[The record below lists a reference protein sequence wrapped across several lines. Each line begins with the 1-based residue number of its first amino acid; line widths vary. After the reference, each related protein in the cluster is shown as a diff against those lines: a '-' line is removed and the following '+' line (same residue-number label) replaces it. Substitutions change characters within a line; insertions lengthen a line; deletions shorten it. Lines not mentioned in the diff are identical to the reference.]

1 MASDLLMG
9 AIHNKDLLSVKK
21 IYEMETREDNFFSL
35 DSINREEQM
44 TPLCLAAKLGNK
56 EIVEFLLQ
64 TGAKP
69 NIACTCVHRNK
80 AALHFA
86 CEHCHA
92 DSAQIVQL
100 LINAGANVE
109 QETFDFEKALHFA
122 CEFNNLPVVE
132 CLVVSGADINCV
144 NLDGKSPL
152 SLACSRKKHPRT
164 GSSGFVG
171 RNLVR
176 LLSRSE
182 CEIIQLNRRSKPSRS
197 KLSKEITWSEVND
210 NGFPS
215 DLDVLVNCCGY
226 NILNPFKRFNAEYKE
241 QVESSRIETS
251 KILSQYCDTTPRT
264 PKAFISMSGVAIYKP
279 DPVKEYT
286 EDSPVQPYDYMSNLV
301 KDWELAA
308 KIHADTEKKCRQ
320 VILRSGVV
328 LGRDGGLIQNQ
339 YWQFYFG
346 LGGPIGKGTQWLPW
360 IHVDDVASLIHFSIF
375 NDHVRGILN
384 AVAPDTVTNEQFSK
398 AFGAALG
405 RPAILPTPGFVMNL
419 VFGSERSVVVLE
431 GQKVIPKRTLETG
444 FQFRYPKVQDALRQ
458 CVG

>member
-1 MASDLLMG
+1 MCYKVLVSKRRATVFTFMMAPL
-9 AIHNKDLLSVKK
+9 K
-21 IYEMETREDNFFSL
+21 I
-35 DSINREEQM
+35 
-44 TPLCLAAKLGNK
+44 
-56 EIVEFLLQ
+56 
-64 TGAKP
+64 
-69 NIACTCVHRNK
+69 
-80 AALHFA
+80 
-86 CEHCHA
+86 
-92 DSAQIVQL
+92 
-100 LINAGANVE
+100 
-109 QETFDFEKALHFA
+109 
-122 CEFNNLPVVE
+122 
-132 CLVVSGADINCV
+132 LVA
-144 NLDGKSPL
+144 
-152 SLACSRKKHPRT
+152 